1 MNGKI
6 KVKFFDG
13 ALEGFCKKYIGEF
26 NAGRFEIV
34 AIRIFAAQ
42 GFTVT
47 IYAIDR
53 ENKSTLLPPNK
64 QPTRKF
70 KIENVNAADIPQIVE
85 SFNFTVA
92 EENFDLDEIEVLNR

>member
-6 KVKFFDG
+6 TVKFFDG
-13 ALEGFCKKYIGEF
+13 SLERFCKKHIGEF
-26 NAGRFEIV
+26 DANRFEIV
-34 AIRIFAAQ
+34 AMRIFAAQ

-53 ENKSTLLPPNK
+53 ENKSTRLPPHK

-85 SFNFTVA
+85 SFNFTLA
-92 EENFDLDEIEVLNR
+92 AENFDLNEIEVMNR